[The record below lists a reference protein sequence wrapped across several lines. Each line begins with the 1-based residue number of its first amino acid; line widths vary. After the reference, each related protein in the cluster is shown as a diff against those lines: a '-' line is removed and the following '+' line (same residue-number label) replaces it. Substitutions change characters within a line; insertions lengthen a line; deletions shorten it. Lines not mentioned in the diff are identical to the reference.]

1 MENLRFTREQ
11 VKEILGQIAQQE
23 GGMNEL
29 LRLSMEALMKAER
42 EIHNQIHKDVSNGF
56 RRRKSLGLHKQLV
69 LDVPRS
75 RFQAFYPVLLAVMN
89 DREQEAR
96 EIAFRLY
103 GAGLTTQQVGE
114 LFEELYGRHYS
125 TSQVSRMFDMAR
137 EEVSRWLCRPL
148 ERYYP
153 IIYIDASFISTRRAE
168 SVSKEAYYT
177 ILGVKADR
185 SREVLGIVNFPT
197 ESAQGWMQVMNSL
210 KERGLERIDLVV
222 SDALAGIEEAVA
234 AGFGPVAHQF
244 CVVHLKRQILK
255 EVKVKDRQQI
265 SDELKQVFAAWDAS
279 DSVAKGW
286 SRWEAFLE
294 RWCKKYPRLGKMKTP
309 RYRHYFTYLQYDYR
323 IRSMLYTTNWIE
335 RLNRDYKRTTR
346 MRGSLPNPQAAILLL
361 GYVAMNR
368 KAYLR
373 KVPKLIYETKFDWE
387 E

>member
-1 MENLRFTREQ
+1 
-11 VKEILGQIAQQE
+11 
-23 GGMNEL
+23 
-29 LRLSMEALMKAER
+29 
-42 EIHNQIHKDVSNGF
+42 VSNGF

-75 RFQAFYPVLLAVMN
+75 RFQAFYPVL
-89 DREQEAR
+89 
-96 EIAFRLY
+96 
-103 GAGLTTQQVGE
+103 
-114 LFEELYGRHYS
+114 
-125 TSQVSRMFDMAR
+125 
-137 EEVSRWLCRPL
+137 
-148 ERYYP
+148 
-153 IIYIDASFISTRRAE
+153 RRAE

-177 ILGVKADR
+177 ILGIKADR

-197 ESAQGWMQVMNSL
+197 ESAQGWMQVMSAL

-234 AGFGPVAHQF
+234 AGFGPVVHQF
-244 CVVHLKRQILK
+244 CVVHLERQIFK

-265 SDELKQVFAAWDAS
+265 SDELKQVFATWGAS

-294 RWCKKYPRLGKMKTP
+294 RWATKYPRLGKMKAP

-373 KVPKLIYETKFDWE
+373 KVPKLKYETKFDWE